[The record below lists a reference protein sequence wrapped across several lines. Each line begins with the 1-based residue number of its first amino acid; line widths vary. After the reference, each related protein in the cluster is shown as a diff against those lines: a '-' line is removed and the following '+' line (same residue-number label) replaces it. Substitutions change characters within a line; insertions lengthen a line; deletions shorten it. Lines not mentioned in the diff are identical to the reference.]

1 MSKFASLIAKAPKR
15 LIAATLMVAS
25 AIIIPAAALGWGPD
39 RPTYTVAN
47 PANHNTFNSI
57 TNNPHYG
64 DERNFVTIK
73 EASNQNAGGW
83 KDDIT
88 VENGKEYLVRMYVH
102 NNANANLN
110 LVAKD
115 VTAKFNI
122 PSYEAKKIQIDGY
135 LTSSNATPN
144 KIWDQAIFHGDSN
157 FKLQFVNGSAKFS
170 NNVFPSGTSIP
181 NSVVSTGALLGYD
194 AMNGNI
200 PGCFQYDGY
209 LTFKV
214 KAVTSDFDIQ
224 KTVRIEGAEDKTFK
238 ENVAIKPG
246 DKVEY
251 QIAFKNTGGTQLNDV
266 VIKDTLP
273 KGMSYVAGSTYL
285 HTAKNGTRQVADGL
299 TTNGL
304 NIGDYAPG
312 ATAYLKFVAT
322 LDKNVELECG
332 TNIFK
337 NTVKSTTSVGA
348 KTDTANVTT
357 SKKCDEEQPKK
368 ITVCEVS
375 TNKIISI
382 KESEFDASKHSKDLK
397 DCELPHTGPAENI
410 VAIVGLGALIASA
423 AYYIASRRALNQ

>member
-1 MSKFASLIAKAPKR
+1 MSKLKSLIAKAPKR
-15 LIAATLMVAS
+15 LIAATLMIAL
-25 AIIIPAAALGWGPD
+25 AIIVPAAVLAWGPD

-57 TNNPHYG
+57 TDNPHYG

-73 EASNQNAGGW
+73 EASNQNSGGW

-110 LVAKD
+110 LVAEN

-122 PSYEAKKIQIDGY
+122 PNYEAKKIQIDGY
-135 LTSSNATPN
+135 LSSSNATP
-144 KIWDQAIFHGDSN
+144 KQIWDQAIFHGSSN
-157 FKLQFVNGSAKFS
+157 FKLQFVSGSAKYS
-170 NNVFPSGTSIP
+170 NNIFPSGTAIP
-181 NSVVSTGALLGYD
+181 DSVSSTGALLGYD
-194 AMNGNI
+194 QMNGKI

-214 KAVTSDFDIQ
+214 KATTSDFDVQ

-238 ENVAIKPG
+238 ESVAVKPG

-273 KGMSYVAGSTYL
+273 KGVSYVADSTYL
-285 HTAKNGTRQVADGL
+285 HTAKNGTRKVADGI

-304 NIGDYAPG
+304 NIGDYAAG
-312 ATAYLKFVAT
+312 ANAFIKFTAVLN
-322 LDKNVELECG
+322 KNVELECG
-332 TNIFK
+332 TNTFK
-337 NTVKSTTSVGA
+337 NVVKTVTAVSS
-348 KTDTANVTT
+348 KTDTADITT

-368 ITVCEVS
+368 ITVCEVKS
-375 TNKIISI
+375 NKIISI

-410 VAIVGLGALIASA
+410 VAIVGLGALIASIV
-423 AYYIASRRALNQ
+423 YYVASRRALNQ